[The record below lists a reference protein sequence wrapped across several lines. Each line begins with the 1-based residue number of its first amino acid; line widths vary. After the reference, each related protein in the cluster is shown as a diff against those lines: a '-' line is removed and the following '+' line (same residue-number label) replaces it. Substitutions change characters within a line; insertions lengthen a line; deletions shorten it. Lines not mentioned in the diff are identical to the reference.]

1 LLCAGW
7 KLNEDVATAIL
18 KQMEGL
24 ALSPGQRT
32 GGNRGGNERMSE
44 HSDALAVQ
52 PTDLSQYAGTYAR
65 PPIGEFI
72 ITEEEGKGL
81 TVAANA
87 QAGAWGME
95 QGYALE
101 FYGEDVAFSVG
112 PAAYH
117 GQPVEFIRDS
127 SGAVA
132 WVRVNG
138 RIARKA

>member
-1 LLCAGW
+1 M
-7 KLNEDVATAIL
+7 L
-18 KQMEGL
+18 KQ
-24 ALSPGQRT
+24 AH
-32 GGNRGGNERMSE
+32 GGWSKATPTN
-44 HSDALAVQ
+44 SDL
-52 PTDLSQYAGTYAR
+52 
-65 PPIGEFI
+65 I
-72 ITEEEGKGL
+72 
-81 TVAANA
+81 
-87 QAGAWGME
+87 
-95 QGYALE
+95 E

>member
-1 LLCAGW
+1 MLCAGW
-7 KLNEDVATAIL
+7 KLNGDVATAIL

-95 QGYALE
+95 QGYMYALE
-101 FYGEDVAFSVG
+101 YQLLLYLDI
-112 PAAYH
+112 
-117 GQPVEFIRDS
+117 GQSYYI
-127 SGAVA
+127 
-132 WVRVNG
+132 
-138 RIARKA
+138 